1 MKRITLVGVFG
12 ILTIG
17 AVFAF
22 PAIKEVAKAR
32 LSSLGASSSHSTSL
46 ADGSNAGNPFRSDN
60 TGTPPE
66 NSTEALQNANQDV
79 ANSRR
84 NAITRAVSVGSPAVV
99 GINVVEVREYQVRDP
114 FADFFNDPFFGMYF
128 NQRSQQPQ
136 TYRQEV
142 AGLGSGYLVSSD
154 GYILTNDH
162 VAGHASKIVVT
173 MTNGEK
179 YKARLVGTDRTS
191 DVALLKI
198 EDESAGK
205 GTTFPYLK
213 FSNSDDI
220 IIGEWAIAFGNPFG
234 LFDVNAKPTV
244 TVGVVSNMGINMV
257 QEGRVYRN
265 MIQTD
270 AAISSGNSGGPLLNS
285 LGEVIAMNT
294 IIYSTAQSGSG
305 AGSIGIGFAIPI
317 NRVRKVMEQLKA
329 NGSIDRDF
337 NVGLRVQ
344 QVDERI
350 AKYLDLKKVQGVV
363 VSEIAQNSPAD
374 RAGFE
379 PGDIILE
386 IDGQKIRRENDVQ
399 TVIYDGVTGQ
409 TLNFT
414 IARGEKIMPKQLVLE
429 RRKK

>member
-1 MKRITLVGVFG
+1 
-12 ILTIG
+12 
-17 AVFAF
+17 
-22 PAIKEVAKAR
+22 
-32 LSSLGASSSHSTSL
+32 
-46 ADGSNAGNPFRSDN
+46 
-60 TGTPPE
+60 
-66 NSTEALQNANQDV
+66 
-79 ANSRR
+79 
-84 NAITRAVSVGSPAVV
+84 
-99 GINVVEVREYQVRDP
+99 
-114 FADFFNDPFFGMYF
+114 
-128 NQRSQQPQ
+128 
-136 TYRQEV
+136 
-142 AGLGSGYLVSSD
+142 
-154 GYILTNDH
+154 LTNDH

-173 MTNGEK
+173 LTNGEK
-179 YKARLVGTDRTS
+179 YTAKLIGTDRTS

-198 EDESAGK
+198 EDESVGK
-205 GTTFPYLK
+205 GTVFPYLK
-213 FSNSDDI
+213 FANSDEI

-244 TVGVVSNMGINMV
+244 TVGVVSNAGINMA
-257 QEGRVYRN
+257 QEGRVYRG

-317 NRVRKVMEQLKA
+317 NRVRKVMDILKRD
-329 NGSIDRDF
+329 GSIDRDF

-374 RAGFE
+374 KAGFE

-399 TVIYDGVTGQ
+399 TQIFDGVTGQ
-409 TLNFT
+409 TMNLL
-414 IARGEKIMPKQLVLE
+414 IARGDKTMQKQLTLE

>member
-1 MKRITLVGVFG
+1 MKRLGIIILVGLFVTG
-12 ILTIG
+12 ILTALPTTKEKVQKIIT
-17 AVFAF
+17 VLK
-22 PAIKEVAKAR
+22 PASQQ
-32 LSSLGASSSHSTSL
+32 SSQPSSPQTTAS
-46 ADGSNAGNPFRSDN
+46 G
-60 TGTPPE
+60 E
-66 NSTEALQNANQDV
+66 EALQTANQDIT
-79 ANSRR
+79 NSRR
-84 NAITRAVSVGSPAVV
+84 NAITRAVSVGSPAIV

-114 FADFFNDPFFGMYF
+114 FADFFNDPLFGMYF
-128 NQRSQQPQ
+128 NQRQQPQ

-142 AGLGSGYLVSSD
+142 AGLGSGFLVSPD

-162 VAGHASKIVVT
+162 VAGHASKIVIT
-173 MTNGEK
+173 LTNGEK
-179 YKARLVGTDRTS
+179 YKARLIGTDRTS
-191 DVALLKI
+191 DIAVLKI
-198 EDESAGK
+198 EDETVPK
-205 GTTFPYLK
+205 GTSFPFLK
-213 FSNSDDI
+213 FSNSDEVI
-220 IIGEWAIAFGNPFG
+220 VGEWAIAFGNPFG

-244 TVGVVSNMGINMV
+244 TVGVVSNSGVNMV

-270 AAISSGNSGGPLLNS
+270 AAISSGNSGGALLNS
-285 LGEVIAMNT
+285 LGELIGMNT

-317 NRVRKVMEQLKA
+317 NRVRRIMDLLKKD
-329 NGSIDRDF
+329 GSIDRDF

-379 PGDIILE
+379 PGDVIME

-399 TVIYDGVTGQ
+399 TFIYDCITGQ
-409 TLNFT
+409 TLGFT
-414 IARGEKIMPKQLVLE
+414 IARGDKIMQKQLTLD

>member
-1 MKRITLVGVFG
+1 MKRTFVLGIVGLL
-12 ILTIG
+12 IIG
-17 AVFAF
+17 VVLAL
-22 PAIKEVAKAR
+22 PNVAPRIPFLAKS
-32 LSSLGASSSHSTSL
+32 LSSESNTNASSNNTF
-46 ADGSNAGNPFRSDN
+46 GEVSNSRS
-60 TGTPPE
+60 PE
-66 NSTEALQNANQDV
+66 NLSETPSSPEALQAANQDIS
-79 ANSRR
+79 NSRR
-84 NAITRAVSVGSPAVV
+84 SAITRAVGIGSPAVV

-114 FADFFNDPFFGMYF
+114 FGDFFNDPFFGMYF
-128 NQRSQQPQ
+128 NYRNQQPQ
-136 TYRQEV
+136 TYKQEV
-142 AGLGSGYLVSSD
+142 AGLGSGYLVSPD

-173 MTNGEK
+173 LTNGEK

-191 DVALLKI
+191 DVAVLKI

-205 GTTFPYLK
+205 GTAFPYLK
-213 FSNSDDI
+213 FANSDDI

-244 TVGVVSNMGINMV
+244 TVGVVSNTGVNMV

-317 NRVRKVMEQLKA
+317 NRVKKIMEQLKA

-386 IDGQKIRRENDVQ
+386 IEGQKVRRENDVQ
-399 TVIYDGVTGQ
+399 TIIYDGVTGQ
-409 TLNFT
+409 TLSFT
-414 IARGEKIMPKQLVLE
+414 IARGEKTLQKQLVLE
-429 RRKK
+429 RRRK